1 MEKKIVLTEK
11 EIEVIKKELKG
22 EIGFGSDLETVNIMN
37 GLIEKATALEE
48 ELDALDERMQEPD
61 CNLMSWYYK
70 KYLSQQD

>member
-1 MEKKIVLTEK
+1 MDKKIVLTEK

-48 ELDALDERMQEPD
+48 ELDALEERMEEPD
-61 CNLMSWYYK
+61 CSLMSWYYK
-70 KYLSQQD
+70 KYLAQQD